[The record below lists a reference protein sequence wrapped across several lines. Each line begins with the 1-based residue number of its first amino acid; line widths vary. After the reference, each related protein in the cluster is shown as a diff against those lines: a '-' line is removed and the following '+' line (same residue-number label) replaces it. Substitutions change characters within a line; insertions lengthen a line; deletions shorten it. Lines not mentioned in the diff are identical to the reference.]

1 MAKTAWNATITA
13 DNNDAQ
19 DVPAKVSLL
28 KRARVYL
35 DLSSKIIKL
44 LGPEGDPS
52 GPLEELAVL
61 ENLLHGMD
69 SKSLSG
75 YPFQIR

>member
-1 MAKTAWNATITA
+1 MHLLEMAKTAWNATITA
-13 DNNDAQ
+13 DNNDAR
-19 DVPAKVSLL
+19 DVPANVSLL

-44 LGPEGDPS
+44 LGPEGDPD
-52 GPLEELAVL
+52 GPLEELAFL

-69 SKSLSG
+69 SKSLSD
-75 YPFQIR
+75 

>member
-1 MAKTAWNATITA
+1 MAKTAWNAMIAA
-13 DNNDAQ
+13 DHDNAQ
-19 DVPAKVSLL
+19 DVPAKASLL

-61 ENLLHGMD
+61 ENLLQDMN

-75 YPFQIR
+75 